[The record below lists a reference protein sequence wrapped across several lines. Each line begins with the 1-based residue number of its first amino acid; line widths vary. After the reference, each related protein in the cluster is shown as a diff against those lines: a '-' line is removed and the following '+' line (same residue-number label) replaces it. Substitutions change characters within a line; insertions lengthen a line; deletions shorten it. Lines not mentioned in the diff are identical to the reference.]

1 MRIGLVELL
10 LILLI
15 ATLSIGPSAAL
26 WVERWMRRAQRSTA
40 AAARRRAAQEAQR
53 AAEREEVLQRFQ
65 KLSIVFVFCAAAALV
80 WGLVLRPIDVT
91 VTPYTAP
98 EVQPMPDAGPTAES
112 GDVLSVTG
120 WRDISC
126 IRERD
131 GWLYF
136 AAQADT
142 RALAAALAAASI
154 PAHCEIWG
162 SDVSHDWYWWGKELN
177 IFAERVFGR
186 GQEKTH
192 A

>member
-1 MRIGLVELL
+1 M
-10 LILLI
+10 
-15 ATLSIGPSAAL
+15 
-26 WVERWMRRAQRSTA
+26 
-40 AAARRRAAQEAQR
+40 
-53 AAEREEVLQRFQ
+53 LQRFQ

-98 EVQPMPDAGPTAES
+98 EIQPMPDAGPTAES

-142 RALAAALAAASI
+142 RCGRTAAAFLPS
-154 PAHCEIWG
+154 
-162 SDVSHDWYWWGKELN
+162 
-177 IFAERVFGR
+177 
-186 GQEKTH
+186 
-192 A
+192 

>member
-15 ATLSIGPSAAL
+15 AALSIGPSAAL
-26 WVERWMRRAQRSTA
+26 WVGALDAPRPALHGSRRPPP
-40 AAARRRAAQEAQR
+40 AAQETQR

-98 EVQPMPDAGPTAES
+98 EIQPMPDAGPTAES

-136 AAQADT
+136 AAQG
-142 RALAAALAAASI
+142 RHPRRRGRAAADA
-154 PAHCEIWG
+154 G
-162 SDVSHDWYWWGKELN
+162 
-177 IFAERVFGR
+177 GR
-186 GQEKTH
+186 QRPFFHPDGGGRDH
-192 A
+192 RLRF

>member
-1 MRIGLVELL
+1 M
-10 LILLI
+10 
-15 ATLSIGPSAAL
+15 
-26 WVERWMRRAQRSTA
+26 
-40 AAARRRAAQEAQR
+40 
-53 AAEREEVLQRFQ
+53 LQRFQ

-80 WGLVLRPIDVT
+80 WGLVLRPIDAT

-98 EVQPMPDAGPTAES
+98 EIQPMPDAGPTAES

-142 RALAAALAAASI
+142 RAGGG
-154 PAHCEIWG
+154 PRCCG
-162 SDVSHDWYWWGKELN
+162 C
-177 IFAERVFGR
+177 GR
-186 GQEKTH
+186 RQRPFFHPDGGGRDH
-192 A
+192 RLRF